1 MGMPSIGI
9 YSYEL
14 YNFYGVENIMR
25 IGSAGAIS
33 PKLKLRDI
41 VAGIGAFM
49 LFYASASTELS
60 LSEIWK
66 LASSGLV
73 LFGCGLYKG
82 GYLQ

>member
-1 MGMPSIGI
+1 
-9 YSYEL
+9 
-14 YNFYGVENIMR
+14 MR
-25 IGSAGAIS
+25 
-33 PKLKLRDI
+33 KLKIRTKRRI
-41 VAGIGAFM
+41 CATVAGIGAFM
-49 LFYASASTELS
+49 LLYASASTELS

>member
-1 MGMPSIGI
+1 
-9 YSYEL
+9 
-14 YNFYGVENIMR
+14 MR
-25 IGSAGAIS
+25 
-33 PKLKLRDI
+33 KLKVRTKRRI
-41 VAGIGAFM
+41 CATVAGIGALM
-49 LFYASASTELS
+49 LLYASASTELS

>member
-1 MGMPSIGI
+1 
-9 YSYEL
+9 
-14 YNFYGVENIMR
+14 MR
-25 IGSAGAIS
+25 R
-33 PKLKLRDI
+33 LKIRTKRRICAI
-41 VAGIGAFM
+41 VAGIGALM
-49 LFYASASTELS
+49 LLYASASTELS

>member
-1 MGMPSIGI
+1 
-9 YSYEL
+9 
-14 YNFYGVENIMR
+14 MR
-25 IGSAGAIS
+25 R
-33 PKLKLRDI
+33 LKIRTKRRICAI

-49 LFYASASTELS
+49 LFYASAATELS

-82 GYLQ
+82 GYLT

>member
-1 MGMPSIGI
+1 
-9 YSYEL
+9 
-14 YNFYGVENIMR
+14 MR
-25 IGSAGAIS
+25 
-33 PKLKLRDI
+33 KLKIRTKRRICAI

-49 LFYASASTELS
+49 LLCASASTELS

>member
-1 MGMPSIGI
+1 
-9 YSYEL
+9 
-14 YNFYGVENIMR
+14 MR
-25 IGSAGAIS
+25 
-33 PKLKLRDI
+33 KLKIRTKRRICAI
-41 VAGIGAFM
+41 VAGIGALM
-49 LFYASASTELS
+49 LLYASASTELS